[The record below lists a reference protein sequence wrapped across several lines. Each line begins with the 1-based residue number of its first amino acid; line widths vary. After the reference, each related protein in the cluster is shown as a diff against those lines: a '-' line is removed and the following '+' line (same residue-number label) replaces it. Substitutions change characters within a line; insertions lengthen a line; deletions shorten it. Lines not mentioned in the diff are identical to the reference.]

1 LFYQARDKRLLSQVK
16 KLKFLSLRREESQPD
31 LEKNGT
37 VRFRL

>member
-1 LFYQARDKRLLSQVK
+1 VRDKRLLSQVK
-16 KLKFLSLRREESQPD
+16 KLKFISLRREEIHPD